1 MGTSV
6 FPAPSAGG
14 GIKSVQRGSAGSS
27 GNVTITAVN
36 ISKSFV
42 NIYGTASSGTVAAS
56 GAISASNGTV
66 NAANGTASAT
76 TISVP
81 TAQIGY
87 VGVNGN
93 TVAWGSYDMYAN
105 ESGLI
110 GKVLSHTSNAAA
122 QNVALNST
130 SVAMNSQNISGG
142 SNNLVAAVVQGF
154 LANST
159 TLTVSGA
166 CRWEVVEFN

>member
-42 NIYGTASSGTVAAS
+42 NIYGTAS
-56 GAISASNGTV
+56 
-66 NAANGTASAT
+66 AT

-93 TVAWGSYDMYAN
+93 SLAWGSYDMYAN

-110 GKVLSHTSNAAA
+110 GKVLPHTSNAAA

-130 SVAMNSQNISGG
+130 SVAMNSQNITGG
-142 SNNLVAAVVQGF
+142 STNLVAAVVQGY

-166 CRWEVVEFN
+166 CRWEVVEFA